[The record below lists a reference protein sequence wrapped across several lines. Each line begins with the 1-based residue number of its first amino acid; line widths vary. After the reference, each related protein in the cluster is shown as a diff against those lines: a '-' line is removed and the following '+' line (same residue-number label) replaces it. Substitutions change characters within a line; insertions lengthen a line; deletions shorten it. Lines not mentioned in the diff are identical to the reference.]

1 MKNTFFGITFPNSFE
16 LVHRLF
22 FKNTSHGRLE
32 SRNVNYTMVFLE
44 KREKTICEEQRAGQQ
59 IGGRKDLKSG
69 GQALLH
75 GLLMKQDL
83 LVILK
88 KICGGQFPPCPASLT
103 GSADGASSSCLKVP
117 CLILEG
123 SLSLFHGQY
132 FLFIF
137 HDA

>member
-1 MKNTFFGITFPNSFE
+1 
-16 LVHRLF
+16 
-22 FKNTSHGRLE
+22 
-32 SRNVNYTMVFLE
+32 MVFLE

-103 GSADGASSSCLKVP
+103 GSADSASSSCLKVP
-117 CLILEG
+117 CLIPEG

-132 FLFIF
+132 FMMHRINLKFNMLYYLNESF
-137 HDA
+137 SKLTNN